1 VKEFA
6 ADFCGTQTL
15 REASRESVASFIAE
29 LAAFAKKDRDGLIC
43 KLNSYAHPAEA
54 MP

>member
-1 VKEFA
+1 VKAYA

-15 REASRESVASFIAE
+15 KEAGRDLVESFIVQ

-43 KLNSYAHPAEA
+43 KLNSYARPAEA
-54 MP
+54 TP